1 MGSIPG
7 RMGGHQ
13 PHLTAPSAKSC
24 PATIENYE
32 SVPRL
37 GFEGLAK
44 APLHEKV
51 KFQSIS
57 KSDRLLDLAIEDCD
71 RAVESV
77 VGTRQCEDAAAV
89 FC

>member
-44 APLHEKV
+44 APLPEKV
-51 KFQSIS
+51 KFQSKS
-57 KSDRLLDLAIEDCD
+57 KSDRLL
-71 RAVESV
+71 ESLK
-77 VGTRQCEDAAAV
+77 
-89 FC
+89 

>member
-32 SVPRL
+32 SVHRL

-44 APLHEKV
+44 APFHEKV
-51 KFQSIS
+51 KFQSES
-57 KSDRLLDLAIEDCD
+57 KSDRLLELWKIAWH
-71 RAVESV
+71 AQ
-77 VGTRQCEDAAAV
+77 RQE
-89 FC
+89 